1 MKYHISHQDLY
12 YFTRKSI
19 KKTVMTNPYSA
30 KYLTAFNYFKEAI
43 FENNSEIIEFG
54 DDKEKM
60 FKKFYNFVETT
71 VEQKYFLKNNS
82 KLIIDDIKK
91 KIIDNSEKDILIKS
105 HDSKT
110 NLIYYKLTP
119 KNFDLI
125 ITVENKKKRITKKY
139 FQMDQSKPDYNKI
152 FQSIRAN
159 IVHYADGL
167 LVRDINRDCKD
178 IYITIHDCF
187 LVDCISVSK
196 FIISANN
203 QSNKKVIEN
212 FG

>member
-1 MKYHISHQDLY
+1 
-12 YFTRKSI
+12 
-19 KKTVMTNPYSA
+19 
-30 KYLTAFNYFKEAI
+30 
-43 FENNSEIIEFG
+43 
-54 DDKEKM
+54 M